1 MWNFLGLRLFLIPL
15 TKETDIMD
23 KLKSLLEKSAFGV
36 CQTLGHKMGIA
47 SSRVRL
53 YFIYLTFG
61 TLGSP
66 VIIYLF
72 LAFWINVKEYINQS
86 KKLMWD

>member
-1 MWNFLGLRLFLIPL
+1 MNDF
-15 TKETDIMD
+15 KA
-23 KLKSLLEKSAFGV
+23 LLEKSAFGV
-36 CQTLGHKMGIA
+36 CQYLGQKMGIA

-53 YFIYLTFG
+53 YFIYLSFG

-66 VIIYLF
+66 VIVYLF
-72 LAFWINVKEYINQS
+72 LLFWLNVKRYINQS

>member
-1 MWNFLGLRLFLIPL
+1 
-15 TKETDIMD
+15 MD
-23 KLKSLLEKSAFGV
+23 RIKALLEKSAFGV
-36 CQTLGHKMGIA
+36 CQYLGQKMGIA

-53 YFIYLTFG
+53 YFIYLSFG

-86 KKLMWD
+86 KKLIWD